1 MHMNALSVC
10 LNALFYVYKIKCLL
24 LKQCFLTDLE
34 TVPPGCK
41 PHSGGVICFGVLLW
55 LSLLLRDIFFCILFS
70 KVRCKMQ
77 G

>member
-10 LNALFYVYKIKCLL
+10 LNALFYKIKCLL

-55 LSLLLRDIFFCILFS
+55 LSLLSKDFFFILFS